1 MSKIVSK
8 GPHEAC
14 GSSDGNHLYSD
25 GTSYCFPCKTFTGS
39 KGNTQIV
46 GVPDV
51 KPQTS
56 TLKNATTAQIANR
69 KIPRSTCVKY
79 GVQVSYDAKGEIDR
93 HFYPWF
99 DANGDLIGHKTRV
112 VASKDF
118 YCPPGAGADTL
129 MFGQNVCRTNG
140 KYIVIVEG
148 EIDCLSMAAA
158 FENKYDTVSVRNGAA
173 SAVKEIKAQLEFLE
187 GYDTVVLC
195 FDNDKAG
202 KDASKEVQDLFS
214 PGKLKLMKLGQ
225 YKDPNEMLMAGK
237 TRELIKAFWEAR
249 EYSPDGIVNGKDLW
263 DSLVEYRKTVSI
275 PYPWEGLNTLTR
287 GIRDELV
294 TVTSGS
300 GMGKS
305 QMLRELQYYLMEAT
319 EHNVGILALE
329 ETVERTG
336 VGIMAIAANKP
347 LHLEEE
353 SDVNDLRPYFDKT
366 LGTGRFILYGNWA
379 SPTVD
384 SLLSKIRYMAKS
396 NDCKYIF
403 LDHLSIIVSAQENGD
418 ERKAIDEVMTRLRR
432 LVAELEIGL
441 FLVSHL
447 RRSGGTSHEEGGRIS
462 LGELRGSQSIAQLSD
477 MVIGLERDQQADC
490 PEKRNT
496 SLVRVLKNR
505 YTGETGPACYL
516 RYNRDTGRMVEC
528 AKPLEDTDDDDMG
541 EF

>member
-1 MSKIVSK
+1 
-8 GPHEAC
+8 
-14 GSSDGNHLYSD
+14 
-25 GTSYCFPCKTFTGS
+25 
-39 KGNTQIV
+39 
-46 GVPDV
+46 
-51 KPQTS
+51 
-56 TLKNATTAQIANR
+56 
-69 KIPRSTCVKY
+69 
-79 GVQVSYDAKGEIDR
+79 
-93 HFYPWF
+93 
-99 DANGDLIGHKTRV
+99 
-112 VASKDF
+112 
-118 YCPPGAGADTL
+118 
-129 MFGQNVCRTNG
+129 
-140 KYIVIVEG
+140 
-148 EIDCLSMAAA
+148 
-158 FENKYDTVSVRNGAA
+158 
-173 SAVKEIKAQLEFLE
+173 LEFLE
-187 GYDTVVLC
+187 SYDTVVLAL
-195 FDNDKAG
+195 DNDAAG
-202 KDASKEVQDLFS
+202 QKASKELQDLFS
-214 PGKLKLMKLGQ
+214 PDKLKLIKMGEF
-225 YKDPNEMLMAGK
+225 KDPNAYLMAGQS
-237 TRELIKAFWEAR
+237 REFIKNWWDAKS
-249 EYSPDGIVNGKDLW
+249 YSPEGIVNGADLW

-275 PYPWEGLNTLTR
+275 PYPWEGLNALTR
-287 GIRDELV
+287 GIREELV
-294 TVTSGS
+294 TITSGS

-305 QMLRELQYYLMEAT
+305 QMLRELQYYLMGAT
-319 EHNVGILALE
+319 DHNVGILALE

-336 VGIMAIAANKP
+336 LGIMAVAANKP
-347 LHLEEE
+347 LHLEEDT
-353 SDVNDLRPYFDKT
+353 DVNALRPFFDKT

-403 LDHLSIIVSAQENGD
+403 LDHLSIIVSAQDNGD

-516 RYNRDTGRMVEC
+516 KYNRDTGRMVEC

>member
-1 MSKIVSK
+1 MSNKVISK

-14 GSSDGNHLYSD
+14 GSSDANALYDNGTSFCYACDTFTGSD
-25 GTSYCFPCKTFTGS
+25 GTS
-39 KGNTQIV
+39 QLV
-46 GVPDV
+46 EV
-51 KPQTS
+51 PQTLKPPER
-56 TLKNATTAQIANR
+56 LKNATTAAIEDR
-69 KIPRSTCVKY
+69 KIPRKTCVKF
-79 GVQVSYDAKGEIDR
+79 GVQVSYDATGAVEK
-93 HFYPWF
+93 HYYPWH
-99 DANGDLIGHKTRV
+99 DENADVLGYKTRV
-112 VASKDF
+112 VADKAF
-118 YCPPGAGADTL
+118 YCPSGASSTAL
-129 MFGQNVCRTNG
+129 LFGQQTCRGRG
-140 KYIVIVEG
+140 KYITITEG
-148 EIDCLSMAAA
+148 EIDCLSVSAM
-158 FENKYDTVSVRNGAA
+158 FDDKYDVVSVRNGAA

-187 GYDTVVLC
+187 SYDTVVLAL
-195 FDNDKAG
+195 DNDAAG
-202 KDASKEVQDLFS
+202 QKASKELQDLFS
-214 PGKLKLMKLGQ
+214 PDKLKLIKMGEF
-225 YKDPNEMLMAGK
+225 KDPNAYLMAGQS
-237 TRELIKAFWEAR
+237 REFIKNWWDAKS
-249 EYSPDGIVNGKDLW
+249 YSPEGIVNGADLW

-275 PYPWEGLNTLTR
+275 PYPWEGLNALTR
-287 GIRDELV
+287 GIREELV
-294 TVTSGS
+294 TITSGS

-305 QMLRELQYYLMEAT
+305 QMLRELQYYLMGAT
-319 EHNVGILALE
+319 DHNVGILALE

-336 VGIMAIAANKP
+336 LGIMAVAANKP
-347 LHLEEE
+347 LHLEEDT
-353 SDVNDLRPYFDKT
+353 DVNALRPFFDKT

-403 LDHLSIIVSAQENGD
+403 LDHLSIIVSAQDNGD

-516 RYNRDTGRMVEC
+516 KYNKNTGRMVEC
-528 AKPLEDTDDDDMG
+528 AKPTEDEVDEGD
-541 EF
+541 F